1 MNPTVEPVIRH
12 AESVGWLSVDGMTQY
27 DRRALAQAYIDAQ
40 REYNSADG
48 YRAAMHVYHQQILSG
63 LQYLFDIS
71 FEWEAVDSTHRPI
84 LMMVRNTVE
93 SSLALRT
100 PWANI
105 LEGGLIFRRLEEAD
119 ALQPVLAASDQIDAL
134 VEQART
140 AHVTM
145 LEALLDPMLGDRS
158 SKVFTSEDLREIGID
173 DTPPDRANYTIDWD
187 NY

>member
-1 MNPTVEPVIRH
+1 
-12 AESVGWLSVDGMTQY
+12 MTQY

-48 YRAAMHVYHQQILSG
+48 YQAAMRVYHQQILSG
-63 LQYLFDIS
+63 LQHLFDFS
-71 FEWEAVDSTHRPI
+71 FECNAIDGTHKPI
-84 LMMVRNTVE
+84 FLMVRNTAE

-100 PWANI
+100 PWSTI
-105 LEGGLIFRRLEEAD
+105 LEAGLVFRRLEEAE
-119 ALQPVLAASDQIDAL
+119 ALQPVLEASDRINAL

-173 DTPPDRANYTIDWD
+173 DTPPDSANYTIDWD
-187 NY
+187 DY